1 MKNKDFDS
9 FNNDRINAL
18 RKRID
23 ELIFLKNSWEK
34 QGKSTKTSNSS
45 YIQTNKNHNLVAN
58 GRTSKNE
65 HEFRVNKV
73 AKLLSV
79 GTTRSDIIH
88 FGSSEWGVSQRTVE
102 NYIQT
107 ARGIL
112 KQDFDVDRRQF
123 TAEVL
128 AQYASLQKEARKSG
142 QLTVALGC
150 INSMAKVG
158 QVMS

>member
-1 MKNKDFDS
+1 M
-9 FNNDRINAL
+9 
-18 RKRID
+18 
-23 ELIFLKNSWEK
+23 
-34 QGKSTKTSNSS
+34 
-45 YIQTNKNHNLVAN
+45 AN

-73 AKLLSV
+73 ARLMSV
-79 GTTRSDIIH
+79 GTVRSDILQ
-88 FGSSEWGVSQRTVE
+88 FATTEWGVTQRTVDS
-102 NYIQT
+102 YISD
-107 ARGIL
+107 AREIL
-112 KQDFDVDRRQF
+112 KQDFDIDRRQF

-128 AQYASLQKEARKSG
+128 AQYASLAIEARKSG